1 MVLVDAG
8 EVVLVTVVADV
19 VTGEVGQAVVAGDEV
34 AGGVVVGGAVGAT
47 VVATSVVGVAVL
59 AVDEVVAVV
68 AGAASSPSAHDA
80 TDSEVTD
87 NATASAAIRRP
98 APQRSGRD
106 HGGHAVI
113 VRPTDDTANGPR
125 SRSAGDGYHLAVSR
139 TGRAR
144 ERRTTG
150 EVRQLPWRQ
159 LTNPHAPIEVL
170 SADQVEE
177 IHRASLRLLATT
189 GMRMLSASARAV
201 LQQAG
206 CVVDDLMVRFDPELV
221 EASVALAPSQFGL
234 RARNPERS
242 LVIGGNH
249 VTFTSVGGPA
259 FCHDLDRGRRPGTA
273 AEQTEYLKLIQA
285 LDIIHQ
291 EGGGPFEA
299 LDLDPATRHL
309 DLNLSLIRLVDKS
322 WQGIAL
328 GRERAADAIDMAAI
342 ALGTDRDGLA
352 VDPAIL
358 AIVNTNT
365 PLTLDEPMSDGLM
378 ELSGA
383 GQAVCI
389 TPFTLAGAMAP
400 ATLAGALVLQNAE
413 VLACVTLVQLLR
425 PGAPVVYGSFTS
437 NVDMRSGSPAF
448 GTPEYTKAAQ
458 ASGQLARRY
467 GLPFRSSN
475 TTTSN
480 TVDAQAVY
488 ESSMSLWGAVM
499 GGANLVYHAAGW
511 LEGGLTAS
519 FEKLVI
525 DAEMLQMI
533 AEYLQPIVI
542 DDDTLALD
550 AIADV
555 GPGGHF
561 FGSPHTIQRY
571 ERAFYSPMV
580 SDWRNFE
587 TWAESGSVDATHR
600 ANRIWKQLVAEYE
613 QPPLDPAIDEA
624 LVDHVER
631 RRRALTASGASA
643 T

>member
-1 MVLVDAG
+1 
-8 EVVLVTVVADV
+8 
-19 VTGEVGQAVVAGDEV
+19 
-34 AGGVVVGGAVGAT
+34 
-47 VVATSVVGVAVL
+47 
-59 AVDEVVAVV
+59 
-68 AGAASSPSAHDA
+68 
-80 TDSEVTD
+80 
-87 NATASAAIRRP
+87 
-98 APQRSGRD
+98 
-106 HGGHAVI
+106 
-113 VRPTDDTANGPR
+113 
-125 SRSAGDGYHLAVSR
+125 
-139 TGRAR
+139 
-144 ERRTTG
+144 
-150 EVRQLPWRQ
+150 
-159 LTNPHAPIEVL
+159 VL
-170 SADQVEE
+170 SADQVES
-177 IHRASLRLLATT
+177 IHHASLRLLATT
-189 GMRMLSASARAV
+189 GMRVLSSEARSV
-201 LQQAG
+201 LAHAG
-206 CVVDDLMVRFDPELV
+206 CVVDDLMVRFDPDMV
-221 EASVALAPSQFGL
+221 EATVALAPSQFTL

-242 LVIGGNH
+242 LTIGGNH
-249 VTFTSVGGPA
+249 VAFTSVGGPA
-259 FCHDLDRGRRPGTA
+259 FCHDLERGRRPGTA
-273 AEQTEYLKLIQA
+273 ADQTEYLKLIQSI
-285 LDIIHQ
+285 DILHQ

-299 LDLDPATRHL
+299 LDLDPETRHL
-309 DLNLSLIRLVDKS
+309 DLNLSLIRHVDKS

-328 GRERAADAIDMAAI
+328 GRERASDAIDMAAI

-352 VDPAIL
+352 AEPAVL

-365 PLTLDEPMSDGLM
+365 PLTLDVPMAEGLI
-378 ELSGA
+378 ELASA
-383 GQAVCI
+383 GQAVCV

-413 VLACVTLVQLLR
+413 VLACVTLIQLLR
-425 PGAPVVYGSFTS
+425 PGAPSVYGSFTS

-448 GTPEYTKAAQ
+448 GTPEFTKAAQ

-475 TTTSN
+475 TTSSN

-542 DDDTLALD
+542 DDDSLALD
-550 AIADV
+550 AIAEV

-561 FGSPHTIQRY
+561 FGSPHTLERY

-587 TWAESGSVDATHR
+587 TWSEAGSIDATQR
-600 ANRIWKQLVAEYE
+600 AHGIWKQLVAEYE

-624 LVDHVER
+624 LVDFVER
-631 RRRALTASGASA
+631 RRRALTSPTAA
-643 T
+643 TP

>member
-1 MVLVDAG
+1 M
-8 EVVLVTVVADV
+8 
-19 VTGEVGQAVVAGDEV
+19 
-34 AGGVVVGGAVGAT
+34 
-47 VVATSVVGVAVL
+47 
-59 AVDEVVAVV
+59 
-68 AGAASSPSAHDA
+68 
-80 TDSEVTD
+80 
-87 NATASAAIRRP
+87 
-98 APQRSGRD
+98 GR
-106 HGGHAVI
+106 
-113 VRPTDDTANGPR
+113 VRQ
-125 SRSAGDGYHLAVSR
+125 
-139 TGRAR
+139 
-144 ERRTTG
+144 RRTTG
-150 EVRQLPWRQ
+150 EVRQPAWRP
-159 LTNPHAPIEVL
+159 LVNPYAPIEVL
-170 SADQVEE
+170 SADQVEA
-177 IHRASLRLLATT
+177 IHDASLRLLSAT
-189 GMRMLSASARAV
+189 GMRMLSPAARSI
-201 LQQAG
+201 LRDAG
-206 CVVDDLMVRFDPELV
+206 CDVSDEMVRFDPEMV
-221 EASVALAPSQFGL
+221 TASIELAPRQFGL
-234 RARNPERS
+234 RARNPARS
-242 LVIGGNH
+242 LMIGGNH
-249 VTFTSVGGPA
+249 VAFTSVGGPA

-273 AEQTEYLKLIQA
+273 AEQAEYLKLVQS

-309 DLNLSLIRLVDKS
+309 DLNLSLCRLVDKS

-342 ALGTDRDGLA
+342 VLGTDRAGLA
-352 VDPAIL
+352 ADPAIL
-358 AIVNTNT
+358 AIVNTNS
-365 PLTLDEPMSDGLM
+365 PLTLDVPMAEGLI
-378 ELSGA
+378 ELSSA

-413 VLACVTLVQLLR
+413 VLACVALSQLVR
-425 PGAPVVYGSFTS
+425 PGAPVMYGSFTS

-533 AEYLQPIVI
+533 AEYLQPIVV
-542 DDDTLALD
+542 DDDHLAVE
-550 AIADV
+550 AIAEV

-561 FGSPHTIQRY
+561 FGSSHTMQRY

-587 TWAESGSVDATHR
+587 TWSGDGSVDATHR
-600 ANRIWKQLVAEYE
+600 ANTIWKQLVAEYE
-613 QPPLDPAIDEA
+613 QPPLAAAIDEE
-624 LVDHVER
+624 LVDFVR
-631 RRRALTASGASA
+631 RRRHQLVTSGATGA
-643 T
+643 